1 MQLMIN
7 IQLTWEHR
15 EILSKCLVT
24 FLLVL
29 QLHQLH
35 HVAIIC
41 PVGTMSH
48 PYLYFQKYLAWHHA
62 FSKFIELNWLFRSLG
77 ETI

>member
-7 IQLTWEHR
+7 IRLTWEHR
-15 EILSKCLVT
+15 EILSECLVT

-41 PVGTMSH
+41 PIGTMSH
-48 PYLYFQKYLAWHHA
+48 LDLYFQ
-62 FSKFIELNWLFRSLG
+62 
-77 ETI
+77 